1 MNKPYVFN
9 QLIQFIL
16 KDFFD
21 KLVKKNYWCL
31 IKIKKRNKDVF
42 ESE

>member
-1 MNKPYVFN
+1 MNKPYIFN

-21 KLVKKNYWCL
+21 KLVKK
-31 IKIKKRNKDVF
+31 IIGV
-42 ESE
+42 

>member
-1 MNKPYVFN
+1 MNKPYIFN

-21 KLVKKNYWCL
+21 KLVKKNL
-31 IKIKKRNKDVF
+31 LLSDKNQKEK
-42 ESE
+42 

>member
-1 MNKPYVFN
+1 MNKPYIFN

-21 KLVKKNYWCL
+21 KLVKKKLLLSDKNQ
-31 IKIKKRNKDVF
+31 KEK
-42 ESE
+42 

>member
-1 MNKPYVFN
+1 MNKPYIFN

-31 IKIKKRNKDVF
+31 IKKLLLSDKNQK
-42 ESE
+42 EK

>member
-9 QLIQFIL
+9 QLIQFIP

-21 KLVKKNYWCL
+21 KLVKKIISSDKNQ
-31 IKIKKRNKDVF
+31 KEK
-42 ESE
+42 